1 VLRPVSPT
9 PDPVHHHDVPADDA
23 LVIEVDDERHV
34 IEMGGDNLVIRAA
47 SAVDLDRTRTLVD
60 AVNAASA
67 AGVTVVIDPHTERCD
82 DVLAAFG
89 ERVLVPCRDHNACT
103 PAPVEVASSG
113 CVRLLGDDTVWTI
126 DLEGGRLCRTDD
138 AIDLRFVPAS
148 AWIDVVA
155 VHVGPRRLRAST
167 NDGRV
172 FSTARRHDDHDRR
185 PHEPVCA

>member
-1 VLRPVSPT
+1 MLRSVSPT
-9 PDPVHHHDVPADDA
+9 PSPDDLPAGPA
-23 LVIEVDDERHV
+23 EFVDDRHV

-47 SAVDLDRTRTLVD
+47 SAVDLDRTRSLVD

-82 DVLAAFG
+82 DGLAAFA
-89 ERVLVPCRDHNACT
+89 ERVLVPCRDHRTCT
-103 PAPVEVASSG
+103 PAPAEVASTG
-113 CVRLLGDDTVWTI
+113 CVRLLGDETVWTI

-138 AIDLRFVPAS
+138 VVDLRFVPAS

-155 VHVGPRRLRAST
+155 VHVGPQRLRAST

-172 FSTARRHDDHDRR
+172 FSTSRRHGGNDRR
-185 PHEPVCA
+185 PQEPVCA